1 MKENP
6 DRKIK
11 KGAKRLK
18 TQDPMKLENIT
29 KVQKPHDSPVP
40 PPPHKTK
47 TPPALAND
55 PGNIVTKPP
64 SGQPPHT
71 RTRARPSPKY
81 PATDCPRKPPPNP
94 NSPQTP

>member
-18 TQDPMKLENIT
+18 TQDPTKLENIT

-40 PPPHKTK
+40 PPPPQNKN
-47 TPPALAND
+47 PASAS
-55 PGNIVTKPP
+55 K
-64 SGQPPHT
+64 
-71 RTRARPSPKY
+71 
-81 PATDCPRKPPPNP
+81 
-94 NSPQTP
+94 

>member
-18 TQDPMKLENIT
+18 TQDPTKLENIT

-40 PPPHKTK
+40 PPPPQNKN
-47 TPPALAND
+47 PASAS
-55 PGNIVTKPP
+55 KW
-64 SGQPPHT
+64 
-71 RTRARPSPKY
+71 
-81 PATDCPRKPPPNP
+81 PRKY
-94 NSPQTP
+94 SDQTPERPTTPHEN

>member
-18 TQDPMKLENIT
+18 TQDPTKLENIT

-40 PPPHKTK
+40 PPPPP
-47 TPPALAND
+47 TPNPPPPPQPIA
-55 PGNIVTKPP
+55 PGTRPP
-64 SGQPPHT
+64 TPT
-71 RTRARPSPKY
+71 
-81 PATDCPRKPPPNP
+81 CPRPPKTQFP
-94 NSPQTP
+94 